1 MLLDWTVELQKQP
14 TSAWKAGTNGMPLC
28 LWHTAKGHRIVKPST
43 LGIAGSHWMLCQAAT
58 TERISAGACLR

>member
-28 LWHTAKGHRIVKPST
+28 LWHTAKGHRIVKP
-43 LGIAGSHWMLCQAAT
+43 
-58 TERISAGACLR
+58 